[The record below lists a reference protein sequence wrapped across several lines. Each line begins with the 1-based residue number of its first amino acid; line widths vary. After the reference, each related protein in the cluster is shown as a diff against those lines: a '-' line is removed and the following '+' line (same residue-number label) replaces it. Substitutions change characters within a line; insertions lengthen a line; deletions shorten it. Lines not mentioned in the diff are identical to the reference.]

1 MKSNLCNYNDVYILV
16 RSNVTIIGYQATQVA
31 FKNCAPF
38 TECITKFDGATRD
51 DPGDL
56 DLVMLIYNLIEYSP
70 NCSETT
76 ESLWFYY
83 KDETTN
89 FNADIANTNNFKSF
103 KYKPKLLENAEADG
117 ANGIPK
123 NAAIAVPLKY

>member
-76 ESLWFYY
+76 ESLWFFQ
-83 KDETTN
+83 KMKQLILMQILLIPIILN
-89 FNADIANTNNFKSF
+89 LSSKS
-103 KYKPKLLENAEADG
+103 LNC
-117 ANGIPK
+117 
-123 NAAIAVPLKY
+123 